1 MPNEICIKECK
12 KLIRNLE
19 KKDYFSAAL
28 PVLNKKTQE
37 IQLELESNGISSDD
51 AHKQALKKVLASLHD
66 IMRQSEQLV
75 ENIITDRINAG
86 RIKDR
91 DQARKSAA
99 GNIFQQMLAYMLALN
114 ILEGN
119 ITKNVIVT
127 TSTKEIVDK
136 YAVIYV
142 GDDTQKPDS
151 DVIVYS
157 LDNDTP
163 IMNIS
168 CKTSCR
174 ERAGQTYKWKLLCD
188 LATCDCDLKD
198 DHPDCPCHKYNLSY
212 VPEKKILICFVTADF
227 YNELA
232 NPQIAAMFHFFDY
245 SYVAKEKT
253 DDPKILTLD
262 NIIDSINNEF

>member
-1 MPNEICIKECK
+1 MPNEKCINACK
-12 KLIRNLE
+12 KLISMIE

-28 PVLNKKTQE
+28 PVLNTKIQE
-37 IQLELESNGISSDD
+37 IQHELESNGISSDD
-51 AHKQALKKVLASLHD
+51 AHKQALKMVLASLHD
-66 IMRQSEQLV
+66 IMRDSEQLV
-75 ENIITDRINAG
+75 ENKINDRIIAG
-86 RIKDR
+86 IINNR

-99 GNIFQQMLAYMLALN
+99 GNIFQQMLAYILALN

-127 TSTKEIVDK
+127 TSTKSIVDK
-136 YAVIYV
+136 YAAIHV
-142 GDDTQKPDS
+142 GNDTQKPDS

-163 IMNIS
+163 IINIS

-188 LATCDCDLKD
+188 LATCDCDHKD
-198 DHPDCPCHKYNLSY
+198 DSPDCPCRKYDLSY
-212 VPEKKILICFVTADF
+212 VPQKKILICFVTTDF
-227 YNELA
+227 YNELR
-232 NPQIAAMFHFFDY
+232 NPQIAAMFNFFDY
-245 SYVAKEKT
+245 SYIAKEES
-253 DDPKILTLD
+253 DNPKILTLD